1 MNRDTLQ
8 EALNEISDAHI
19 AETAQSKVRKRPHWI
34 GPVAAVLAAAI
45 LVSALFAPRTTQAQ
59 GLVAA
64 PEYPEM
70 AAYPQSVND
79 NAGFTAWRES
89 RREQY
94 DQPLGYAYGMNPY
107 FAKIIPALLAGTG
120 DENAACSPLNTYMA
134 LAMLAEIT
142 SGSSQSQILELMG
155 PDNLD
160 DLRTQAGHIWNAHYC
175 ADNATACL
183 LANSLWL
190 DSQYTYNATVVNDLA
205 KLYYASVYQG
215 DLGSREMNS
224 ALQAWLNEQTG
235 GLLKEQAESL
245 GMDGDT
251 ALALATTVYYRAKW
265 SSENAFLTENS
276 TQGVFH
282 GPSGDMTCT
291 FMNSQLYQNPYF
303 QGADFSAT
311 YLELDDG
318 SRMWLILPNEGQT
331 PQSVLESGAAVSLVL
346 GSEEY
351 LPTQVKIDLCLPK
364 FDIAAESDI
373 VDSLKNIGVTEVFDP
388 NSADFSAILPDQD
401 AFLSEADHAV
411 RVAIDEEGVT
421 AAAYTVLQVDSNG
434 LPPETTMEFTLDRP
448 FLFVITSRDD
458 LPLFAGVVN
467 QP

>member
-1 MNRDTLQ
+1 MKHDTLQ
-8 EALNEISDAHI
+8 EALDEISDTHI
-19 AETAQSKVRKRPHWI
+19 AEAAQLKNKKRPYWM
-34 GPVAAVLAAAI
+34 GPVAAVLAAAV

-70 AAYPQSVND
+70 AAYPQSEND
-79 NAGFTAWRES
+79 NAGFTAWRKS
-89 RREQY
+89 QREQY
-94 DQPLGYAYGMNPY
+94 DQPAGYAYGMNPY
-107 FAKIIPALLAGTG
+107 FAKIIPALLTGVG
-120 DENAACSPLNTYMA
+120 DENAACSPLNVYMA
-134 LAMLAEIT
+134 LAMLAET
-142 SGSSQSQILELMG
+142 TGGSSRAQILELLG
-155 PDNLD
+155 TDNLD
-160 DLRTQAGHIWNAHYC
+160 DLRTQAGHVWNAHYC

-190 DSQYTYNATVVNDLA
+190 NNQYAYNGTVVNDLA

-235 GLLKEQAESL
+235 GLLKEQADSIE
-245 GMDGDT
+245 MDCDT
-251 ALALATTVYYRAKW
+251 VLALATTVYYRAKW
-265 SSENAFLTENS
+265 SAENAFLAENS

-282 GPSGDMTCT
+282 GPSGDMTCA
-291 FMNSQLYQNPYF
+291 FMNSQLYHNPYF
-303 QGADFSAT
+303 READFSAT

-318 SRMWLILPNEGQT
+318 SRMWLILPDEGQT
-331 PQSVLESGAAVSLVL
+331 PQSVLGSGAAISLVL
-346 GSEEY
+346 GSGEY
-351 LPTQVKIDLCLPK
+351 VPTRAIIDLSVPK
-364 FDIAAESDI
+364 FDIAAQTDISDPLK
-373 VDSLKNIGVTEVFDP
+373 SLGITEVFDSY
-388 NSADFSAILPDQD
+388 SADFSAILPDQD

-421 AAAYTVLQVDSNG
+421 AAAYTVLQVDAGSP
-434 LPPETTMEFTLDRP
+434 PPENTVALTLDRP

-458 LPLFAGVVN
+458 LPLFAGIVN